1 MKHLSYRLL
10 IFLNLIVLQIS
21 WAQEDPCPLPDN
33 KKAKK
38 LYQEALDKVRSNRE
52 EARGLLRQALEQE
65 PDFGRANYMM
75 GDILLKS
82 NRVNEA
88 EPYLKSA
95 FEQCPELNPL
105 ILFKLGSIAFGN
117 KRYNDASAYLE
128 KFIATNEGKEQERS
142 DAREMITACKFFI
155 EGFANPVP
163 FNPRTLKDVSTP
175 DDEYL
180 PIITA
185 DNQTLYFTRRTYQ
198 TSRTAYGEE
207 KKQIEK
213 FSVAQAR
220 AENLFENGGSLTYPF
235 NQQGN
240 EGGASLTADNK
251 YMYFTICRQDG
262 SNFNCDIYYSVFQ
275 KNEWGEIRSMGP
287 GVNGP
292 NSWDSQPSVSAD
304 GRTLYFASNRSGG
317 LGEIDIWKT
326 TKNADGSWS
335 APENLG
341 PGINTPGSEKS
352 PFFHS
357 DGQTLY
363 FCSNGQMG
371 FGGHDIFMSKLEEGG
386 NWKTPRNLG
395 YPINSEKDDLG
406 FFVSTD
412 GKTGYF
418 ASDKLKGEGGWDIY
432 AFDLYKE
439 ARPERVF
446 FFTGEL
452 KDENNNTVTDA
463 RVEIKNVKTK
473 EITTID
479 VDSSTGKYVAV
490 MAFNDDHILT
500 VKQPGKAFTSQYLS
514 TADSSLNKPKK
525 VDLEVKEIKV
535 GTPYKINNIQFS
547 TNSYELTLQ
556 TINIVQELA
565 VFLSENPG
573 IRIAIHGHTDNVGDP
588 KDNLLLSENRAKKVY
603 GVLVDAGIDPS
614 RLSSKG
620 FGATKPVASNNTESG
635 RALNRRTEFVITG
648 K

>member
-1 MKHLSYRLL
+1 
-10 IFLNLIVLQIS
+10 
-21 WAQEDPCPLPDN
+21 
-33 KKAKK
+33 
-38 LYQEALDKVRSNRE
+38 
-52 EARGLLRQALEQE
+52 
-65 PDFGRANYMM
+65 
-75 GDILLKS
+75 
-82 NRVNEA
+82 
-88 EPYLKSA
+88 
-95 FEQCPELNPL
+95 
-105 ILFKLGSIAFGN
+105 
-117 KRYNDASAYLE
+117 
-128 KFIATNEGKEQERS
+128 
-142 DAREMITACKFFI
+142 
-155 EGFANPVP
+155 
-163 FNPRTLKDVSTP
+163 
-175 DDEYL
+175 
-180 PIITA
+180 
-185 DNQTLYFTRRTYQ
+185 
-198 TSRTAYGEE
+198 
-207 KKQIEK
+207 
-213 FSVAQAR
+213 
-220 AENLFENGGSLTYPF
+220 
-235 NQQGN
+235 
-240 EGGASLTADNK
+240 
-251 YMYFTICRQDG
+251 MYFTICRQDG